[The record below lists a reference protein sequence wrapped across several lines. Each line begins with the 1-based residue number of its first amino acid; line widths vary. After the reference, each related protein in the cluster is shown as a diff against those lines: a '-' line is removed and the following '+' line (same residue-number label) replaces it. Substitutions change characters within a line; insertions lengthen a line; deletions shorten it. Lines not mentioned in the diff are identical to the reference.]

1 LIITARLQQL
11 WRNCSSL
18 SGGFK
23 MQQNGWSKRDW
34 HLTIRICG
42 SKATKTDRVRPETC
56 DHMANNHV
64 PLEASVLNPQR
75 NFISQSSINK
85 LSIALPLS
93 RPQIQKQKS
102 KEIFA
107 GRSIRRQFLLTVHPV
122 LGGLV
127 MERSPM
133 RVLQRGIVQALVNSC
148 FELITGQQPGGCYY
162 ASSSHQY
169 VNAFVQAHCSV
180 QRHYQTAE
188 SHQNR
193 GRYSQRSSTSV
204 ARKSSRR
211 GLICRLRQAH
221 VLTTIRSRTA
231 VAARKYSWSAFNV
244 HNQSLFAGSHLP
256 LSPNTK
262 ERKPAKL
269 PIGKLL
275 TIKNFPTTMK
285 QSTNPRNKQNR
296 NNNNKRDY
304 DTLYLSPVSLLHQ
317 DSKSPTKT
325 TKKERKRRGV

>member
-1 LIITARLQQL
+1 
-11 WRNCSSL
+11 
-18 SGGFK
+18 
-23 MQQNGWSKRDW
+23 MQQNGWGKRDW
-34 HLTIRICG
+34 HLTIRICR
-42 SKATKTDRVRPETC
+42 SKATKTDRVQPETC
-56 DHMANNHV
+56 GHMANNHV

-75 NFISQSSINK
+75 NFISQPSINK
-85 LSIALPLS
+85 LSIALLLS
-93 RPQIQKQKS
+93 GPQIQKQKS
-102 KEIFA
+102 KEILS
-107 GRSIRRQFLLTVHPV
+107 GRSIRRHFLLTVHPV
-122 LGGLV
+122 LCRLV

-133 RVLQRGIVQALVNSC
+133 RVRHRDFVKALVNSC
-148 FELITGQQPGGCYY
+148 FELITRQQRGGYY

-169 VNAFVQAHCSV
+169 VNALVQAHCSV

-188 SHQNR
+188 SDQNR

-211 GLICRLRQAH
+211 GLIYRLRQAH

-275 TIKNFPTTMK
+275 TIKNIPTTMK
-285 QSTNPRNKQNR
+285 QSTNPRNKQIRNN

-304 DTLYLSPVSLLHQ
+304 DTLYLSPVSVLHQ
-317 DSKSPTKT
+317 GSKSPTKK
-325 TKKERKRRGV
+325 TKKERERRGV